1 MTMPTRVPNSLCVG
15 AAVLGLCAAVAASLP
30 VTAQA
35 AFSSVY
41 QVKQAPAGSPV
52 GTATMKVL
60 GAADVPV
67 SITYRINGGPQQTES
82 NVSLPWEKSYPV
94 YDEVETSV
102 TADAG
107 DAALSCTIT
116 MDGMLAAFKTEARP
130 TCSFAYYG

>member
-1 MTMPTRVPNSLCVG
+1 MTMSTRVPKSLRVG
-15 AAVLGLCAAVAASLP
+15 AAVLGLCAAVAVGSP

-41 QVKQAPAGSPV
+41 QVKRAPAGSPV

-60 GAADVPV
+60 GTADVPV

>member
-1 MTMPTRVPNSLCVG
+1 MTMRAGVLRSVRVG
-15 AAVLGLCAAVAASLP
+15 ATVLGLCATVAAGPP

-35 AFSSVY
+35 AFSAVH
-41 QVKQAPAGSPV
+41 QVKRAPAGSPV

-60 GAADVPV
+60 GSADVPV
-67 SITYRINGGPQQTES
+67 SISYRINGGPQQTES
-82 NVSLPWEKSYPV
+82 DVTLPWEKSYPV